1 MKKIFAAIIT
11 FMLPFLLLAQ
21 PMDTANVYFENF
33 DGANPKVTTTN
44 IFDATLGDWKTDN
57 TLKVSAPNSYHS
69 PVYNRSGASTV
80 YLSTI
85 DLTNTPITDVVR
97 KFYLEFDHICK
108 VDKLDEAYIYYS
120 KATGLDWTGEPS
132 WGYPQKLTFT
142 QTSPC
147 YLSAGTMNPG
157 GTVNPGATDFTQAGL
172 GSGQFAASWYPSGTG
187 NWQPN
192 TLNANPA
199 ANWWRHEKF
208 DLSSFLLDG
217 TTKYVRL
224 EFRVNKSSPSTS
236 NTEQCKGWYLDNIN
250 VVLSNCELI
259 PPKITLTSPIYYNL
273 GVNSPT
279 TSPYYFTNN
288 IGPYTIHA
296 TLTDNDTVDLSKLQF
311 TYQICPFQAAAG
323 PVVTVQNTITQNTFS
338 TSGNTVKAEWVVPT
352 ICYKDTIRYHI
363 YMEDVHG
370 SRDRIDTFLVAHHN
384 YSNIQNNDCHLD
396 SLDKGTWPHCFITGT
411 AHPVKLYFKNRSDAD
426 HSIQTGSSYQTA
438 LTVGLEV
445 RNEAGQVTHNSTHS
459 WSGSLCFDERDTLNL
474 GTFVPT
480 HGWNHIKVFVKTRNG
495 AVDGNHANDT
505 LKIDWYSCDSLLS
518 GDYTVGGS
526 NPDFVSIQDVKNNLE
541 YCGLG
546 GPVRF
551 HLRPGTYQDLYF
563 SHKYIGQS
571 DVNTISFIGD
581 NRDNVTVVAN
591 VPDTSATIYQG
602 ALTMINVEN
611 LHFQN
616 MTFQGRQQAASRAV
630 VLRGNG
636 SRDIIF
642 DNCKFMVYP
651 TNTTAT
657 TSYAVGRETSATTTP
672 DTVIL
677 RNCIMEGG
685 NFGVY
690 YVGNTQSG
698 NNRRQNSLTVE
709 NCRIKS
715 CYRGIYS
722 KYSMPLVVRNNH
734 ITQYPMGSHQEFSG
748 VYVENIV
755 SADID
760 GNTVDSVFNAE
771 YGISVKNL
779 TTKDYFIRN
788 NHVKVGDSKFGIYI
802 GSSSATSVDTG
813 FIYNNEVILYPVTE
827 GTACAMQLDNSN
839 SLKLA
844 HNSLYVK
851 SDAPYSNTAAL
862 HIKNT
867 TSNNITFLN
876 NNVLI
881 NECNSSDN
889 TNYALNLNGTSKV
902 IGGYNDLYSQ
912 SSAIAYTTVVRN
924 SIAEFENAMPNCTNN
939 ISVLPP
945 MANATNSLLPT
956 DFTGMECR
964 RMPLVMQDIR
974 NQQRSALTYMGAYA
988 NQIAATDASVVAL
1001 LVPALGDCPQN
1012 TYNITVSV
1020 ANKGSEVLNF
1030 ANHNATITV
1039 HSDSLNLT
1047 QTKSVTSGTVP
1058 VLGASSQVVAN
1069 NVAIPVNQMVDLTFV
1084 IRTAGDNNYINDTM
1098 RTSFIMEAAR
1108 PDYEEDFSSGTK
1120 QTWTISQLSGAG
1132 NWTFIDGTGINP
1144 VIAPVYGTG
1153 RLYFNSK
1160 TFSAQTRS
1168 RAVMP
1173 VVQLSSSINPILEMW
1188 VAHDNT
1194 SNKPKEG
1201 VVVKVS
1207 TNGGLTYTALRRLNP
1222 DGTPSTSL
1230 ADTLI
1235 KRYDASY
1242 STPGWALYTF
1252 DLSNYVSAGCIYIAF
1267 DGYAQQGN
1275 NINID
1280 RIRLRN
1286 LYNNDVAV
1294 TQIYSQGETPTK
1306 YAMRDVYGALVRNEG
1321 RQSQSNVDVYL
1332 TVTGAAETYRDTVTI
1347 PTLGNNQQTLVT
1359 FPDHEMQ
1366 VNEVK
1371 NVEIRSRN
1379 DQNNSNN
1386 ALNWR
1391 MVTNNNTAN
1400 YADTTSTVMKTGDY
1414 STVIRPCVRYKTN
1427 EELVVT
1433 DVKYFYNQSYIT
1445 NRDRGFKA
1453 FVSNAAGQI
1462 VATSDVISFDSLQQ
1476 GAWNIL
1482 PIRNFALTNMTGEF
1496 YVGLEMTA
1504 NGDYLTYQVETPL
1517 RDSTFYY
1524 LENNGTY
1531 TPQSVGRFMIGAVV
1545 DTPHV
1550 HDFAILDMTN
1560 PTSRCDLGHEH
1571 ITLTVTNNGSQAI
1584 LPGTQLHYRINNLP
1598 VVTETMTDTLG
1609 SHETKSFVFNTI
1621 YDFTNHQINIDDNYN
1636 IIVWVSKDS
1645 RDRLQYND
1653 TLRQMVVS
1661 KGKSAMPIAADTVNI
1676 SYYTSGTLT
1685 ASLPPSIQQG
1695 VLAWYN
1701 SSGYEQWNFL
1711 TYASSLQTP
1720 VIFFDTTFFVTANP
1734 GYVYDKII
1742 GTGKGT
1748 STSPTTINQEDK
1760 PFVFGS
1766 GYSRGRMIYT
1776 QNDIGQYGPVAR
1788 IGFYV
1793 TTKATGENGIPI
1805 KLYLKETPLNTLP
1818 NDAYDW
1824 NNEILDATLVL
1835 DDMVFFGDT
1844 GWYYFNL
1851 PTPFN
1856 YTTGNLMLLT
1866 ETNCNDYCNSCNNC
1880 GAAVSG
1886 TTVYPK
1892 FQATAVSGCVQ
1903 YKNANVTA
1911 MTGTWGTAYGKRLNL
1926 AIRIAD
1932 LQCGSEKH
1940 QIYVHVP
1947 DIPIYDVETISLDYP
1962 QVSQTT
1968 PYPSH
1973 CALYDEHIRV
1983 TLKNN
1988 LNVPIPANKVVVHAR
2003 FNNQEIT
2010 HLITEPF
2017 GSEEVK
2023 TVVFD
2028 TTFDFATHN
2037 HADVTYN
2044 CVVYTD
2050 MPTESI
2056 VYRGNDTIR
2065 GTFIS
2070 KRTAQFP
2077 RNPIV
2082 YQGNYTETFTVLQP
2096 ADRPVLANGNTEITQ
2111 WRYYADSLTATALTP
2126 LPTTA
2131 NPTYTTGP
2139 LYDTV
2144 VVWVEAK
2151 TQTSNC
2157 MTRRTP
2163 IYINVQVPQYDLETR
2178 YLISPKS
2185 FQCGISA
2192 NQPVVVSVRN
2202 TDTTSSSV
2210 IPTNTFNVTGRFVDG
2225 AYVVT
2230 DTKPLTTPVPHLD
2243 TATVTLNLSN
2253 MSSTTANRSYN
2264 YTIYSKPI
2272 NNNMW
2277 VYKGNDTITG
2287 MLYVPANP
2295 VAPQPLT
2302 YNVAYGNT
2310 QTVSPT
2316 GMSFYYFY
2324 HNQNDAVPFAQ
2335 GTSYTTDPIFS
2346 SQTLYYSGRIE
2357 SAGFKETITAGTGNT
2372 TNSAPF
2378 NMLSTRGKSYAQILY
2393 TKDDIGGV
2401 SGTIDSIYVKVNTA
2415 NTTGIGIPIRM
2426 WLANVADQPALTTAP
2441 SLTTWTTLTNN
2452 AQLVFDG
2459 DMAFDQLGWVAI
2471 PVNGRFDYNGGAI
2484 MMYVEHDCG
2493 DNSCVTNLGIVEPK
2507 FANTAYA
2514 NNNNQRRI
2522 YQLAAATGTAFTGGG
2537 NRWSTK
2543 FLFNYTC
2550 SSPKSPITINTTV
2563 PQHDVGVIGI
2573 TAPTSP
2579 NQYTANEPVTI
2590 MVKNFGSAAA
2600 SNFAVSYR
2608 LGNGVPVTE
2617 TYTGTLAAGATGTR
2631 TFTAQADLTSAY
2643 MEMPFCAYT
2652 GLNNDALHA
2661 NDTFCMTLNVGDP
2674 CISRSN
2680 IATGLDI
2687 SNVTVSTINNG
2698 QGTPFTNY
2706 TAEGDGMYTD
2716 YTSTVPA
2723 AELIQGQTYPMSIT
2737 HSFTTATASGTIYK
2751 TLYIDWNRNGV
2762 FETGEKVKTLGP
2774 IASTAANAT
2783 TQFTF
2788 DIPSTASL
2796 GLTRMRVICVAAN
2809 YTNGCG
2815 IYSYAGETED
2825 YAVTIVPPKPKDL
2838 GISQIIHPVG
2848 NVCVDTAATV
2858 KVLLKNFG
2866 SETQYFTPGNAATV
2880 TVTFTG
2886 ANAGTYTTTVA
2897 AGSVASNNTYTVTI
2911 PHVNIS
2917 SLGAFNVTASVSY
2930 PGDMFALNDATTAA
2944 ANTNVLGPIVSNINE
2959 FEDNFDMNTGT
2970 TDLHFDYS
2978 RWLVPTGSDTAN
2990 YIWVINSKNSP
3001 NSGANY
3007 GPAHDHTQINTLQA
3021 DFGRYAMVEGKN
3033 GTVNK
3038 PKWTAATTRCLNMH
3052 RQTQYPIELV
3062 FYKYFYAPAA
3072 ATNANT
3078 SLKLTIEA
3086 GSGND
3091 FVLVDTLT
3099 FANNRNTSPNWER
3112 FVTTI
3117 KNFNSVGQLKFTMS
3131 NHSNRIDPAIDDI
3144 YLGPG
3149 YPDLEVVNFIH
3160 PTDNVNTNC
3169 LIMGDSVHP
3178 TITLRN
3184 NGYSPIGEFDLR
3196 FIMSVGTKFDTLYE
3210 HVTRTIESED
3220 TIHYTTSKGFLVHY
3234 NFRPLSFRVDCY
3246 VDLDKNPENDYYTV
3260 VTCTNSGVEDYAEE
3274 NGVVLEQN
3282 EPNPAVTTTRISYRL
3297 PDYGEANISIYSA
3310 LGQQLYSQDQAGS
3323 KGVNYLD
3330 VNTSNWAAGVYYYT
3344 LSFKDTSITKK
3355 MVIQK

>member
-11 FMLPFLLLAQ
+11 LMLPAILFAQ
-21 PMDTANVYFENF
+21 PMDTATVYFENF
-33 DGANPKVTTTN
+33 DGANPQVTTTS
-44 IFDATLGDWKTDN
+44 IFDATAGDWKTDA
-57 TLKVSAPNSYHS
+57 TLKVSVPNSFHS
-69 PVYNRSGASTV
+69 PVYTHSGASTV
-80 YLSTI
+80 YLATI
-85 DLTNTPITDVVR
+85 DLTSTNMTDQVR

-108 VDKLDEAYIYYS
+108 VDKLDEAYIYFS
-120 KATGLDWTGEPS
+120 KASGLDFTGQPN
-132 WGYPQKLTFT
+132 WGNPVKLTFN
-142 QTSPC
+142 QTSAC

-157 GTVNPGATDFTQAGL
+157 GTVNTGAADFTQAGL

-208 DLSSFLLDG
+208 DLSSFVLDG

-236 NTEQCKGWYLDNIN
+236 NTEQCKGWYLDN
-250 VVLSNCELI
+250 VHVLLSNCELI
-259 PPKITLTSPIYYNL
+259 PPTITLTNPIYHNV
-273 GVNSPT
+273 GTN
-279 TSPYYFTNN
+279 FNNN

-296 TLTDNDTVDLSKLQF
+296 TLKDNDTIDLTKLRF

-323 PVVTVQNTITQNTFS
+323 PVVTVPNTITSNNLS
-338 TSGNTVKAEWVVPT
+338 SSGHTVLAEWELPT
-352 ICYKDTIRYHI
+352 ICYKDTIHYHI

-370 SRDRIDTFLVAHHN
+370 SVAKKDDFLVAHHT
-384 YSNIQNNDCHLD
+384 YTNIQNNDCALD
-396 SLDKGTWPHCFITGT
+396 SLDKGTWPHCFTTGT

-426 HSIQTGSSYQTA
+426 HSVQTGSSYQTG
-438 LTVGLEV
+438 LSVGLEV
-445 RNEAGQVTHNSTHS
+445 RNEAGQVTHNTTHN
-459 WSGSLCFDERDTLNL
+459 WTGSLCFDERDTLNL

-495 AVDGNHANDT
+495 AADGYHQNDT
-505 LKIDWYSCDSLLS
+505 LKISWYSCDSLLK

-526 NPDFVSIQDVKNNLE
+526 NPDFVNIREVRDNLE
-541 YCGLG
+541 YCELG

-551 HLRPGTYQDLYF
+551 HLRPGTYQDFYF
-563 SHKYIGQS
+563 RQKYAGQS
-571 DVNTISFIGD
+571 DVNTITFIGD
-581 NRDNVTVVAN
+581 NRDNVIVTAN

-602 ALTMINVEN
+602 AVTLINVAN

-616 MTFQGRQQAASRAV
+616 ITFQGRQQAASRAV

-636 SRDIIF
+636 SRDITF
-642 DNCKFMVYP
+642 DNCKMVAYP
-651 TNTTAT
+651 TNSTVT

-672 DTVIL
+672 DTVIF
-677 RNCIMEGG
+677 RNCIMDGG

-698 NNRRQNSLTVE
+698 NNRRQNSLTIE

-722 KYSMPLVVRNNH
+722 KYSMPLVARNNH
-734 ITQYPMGSHQEFSG
+734 ISQYPMGSHQEFSG
-748 VYVENIV
+748 MYVENIV
-755 SADID
+755 SCDID

-771 YGISVKNL
+771 YGIAAKNL

-788 NHVKVGDSKFGIYI
+788 NHVKVGESLFGIYV
-802 GSSSATSVDTG
+802 GSSSSTAVDTG
-813 FIYNNEVILYPVTE
+813 FIYNNEVILYPVTA
-827 GTACAMQLDNSN
+827 GTSYAMQLDNSN
-839 SLKLA
+839 ALKVA

-867 TSNNITFLN
+867 TNNNITYLN
-876 NNVLI
+876 NNMLV
-881 NECNSSDN
+881 NECNSNDN
-889 TNYALNLNGTSKV
+889 TNFALYLNGTSKV
-902 IGGYNDLYSQ
+902 VGGYNDLYSS
-912 SSAIAYTTVVRN
+912 SSAIAYTTVARN
-924 SIAEFENAMPNCTNN
+924 SISEFEGAMTTCTHN
-939 ISVLPP
+939 ISLLPP

-974 NQQRSALTYMGAYA
+974 GQQRSALTYMGAYA
-988 NQIAATDASVVAL
+988 NQIAATDASIVAL

-1012 TYNITVSV
+1012 SYNITVSV

-1030 ANHNATITV
+1030 ANHHAVITL

-1047 QTKSVTSGTVP
+1047 QTKNVTSGTVP
-1058 VLGASSQVVAN
+1058 VLGSSSQVVAN
-1069 NVAIPVNQMVDLTFV
+1069 NISIPVNQTVDLTFV
-1084 IRTAGDNNYINDTM
+1084 IRTAGDNNYLNDTM

-1132 NWTFIDGTGINP
+1132 NWTFIDGAGVNP

-1160 TFSAQTRS
+1160 TFSANTRS

-1173 VVQLSSSINPILEMW
+1173 VVQLDTMHPILEMW
-1188 VAHDNT
+1188 MAHDNV

-1207 TNGGLTYTALRRLNP
+1207 TNGGLTYTALRPLTAN
-1222 DGTPSTSL
+1222 GTPSTNP
-1230 ADTLI
+1230 ADTLV
-1235 KRYDASY
+1235 KRYNTSY
-1242 STPGWALYTF
+1242 ATPDWALYTY
-1252 DLSNYVSAGCIYIAF
+1252 DLNNYKNAGCIYIAF

-1286 LYNNDVAV
+1286 LYDNDIAV

-1306 YAMRDVYGALVRNEG
+1306 YAMRDVYSALVRNEG
-1321 RQSQSNVDVYL
+1321 SDTQSNIKVYL
-1332 TVTGAAETYRDTVTI
+1332 TVAGAAETYRDTVTI

-1359 FPDHEMQ
+1359 FPDHEML

-1379 DQNNSNN
+1379 DQNNANN

-1391 MVTNNNTAN
+1391 VVTNNNTAN
-1400 YADTTSTVMKTGDY
+1400 YADTTTAVMKTGDY
-1414 STVIRPCVRYKTN
+1414 NTVIRPCVRYKTN

-1433 DVKYFYNQSYIT
+1433 DVKYYYDQSYIT
-1445 NRDRGFKA
+1445 NRERGFKA
-1453 FVSNAAGQI
+1453 FVANAAGEI
-1462 VATSDVISFDSLQQ
+1462 ITTSDVISFDSLQQ
-1476 GAWNIL
+1476 NAWNIL

-1504 NGDYLTYQVETPL
+1504 PGDYLTYQVETPL

-1531 TPQSVGRFMIGAVV
+1531 TPQTLGRFMIGAVV

-1550 HDFAILDMTN
+1550 HDFAILNMTN

-1584 LPGTQLHYRINNLP
+1584 LPGTQLHYSINGLP
-1598 VVTETMTDTLG
+1598 AVTETMTDTLG
-1609 SHETKSFVFNTI
+1609 SHETKPFVFNTI

-1636 IIVWVSKDS
+1636 IIVWVTKDS

-1653 TLRQMVVS
+1653 TIRELVVS
-1661 KGKSAMPIAADTVNI
+1661 RGKSQMPVAPDTVDI
-1676 SYYTSGTLT
+1676 SYYTSGVLT
-1685 ASLPPSIQQG
+1685 ASLPASIPQG
-1695 VLAWYN
+1695 VIAWYN

-1711 TYASSLQTP
+1711 TYANSFQTP
-1720 VIFFDTTFFVTANP
+1720 TIFFDTTFFVTANP
-1734 GYVYDKII
+1734 GYIYDKIV

-1748 STSPTTINQEDK
+1748 PTSPNTLNPDDK
-1760 PFVFGS
+1760 PFVFAS

-1788 IGFYV
+1788 IGLYV
-1793 TTKATGENGIPI
+1793 TTKATGTNGIPI

-1824 NNEILDATLVL
+1824 NNELLDATLVV
-1835 DDMVFFGDT
+1835 DDMIFFGDT
-1844 GWYYFNL
+1844 GWHYFNL
-1851 PTPFN
+1851 STPFN

-1866 ETNCNDYCNSCNNC
+1866 ETNCNDHCSSCNNC
-1880 GAAVSG
+1880 GTAVSG

-1892 FQATAVSGCVQ
+1892 FQATAQPGCVQ
-1903 YKNANVTA
+1903 YKNGNTTA
-1911 MTGTWGTAYGKRLNL
+1911 LTGTWGTPYGKRLNL

-1940 QIYVHVP
+1940 QIYVRVP
-1947 DIPIYDVETISLDYP
+1947 DIPIYDVETIGLDHP
-1962 QVSQTT
+1962 QVTQTT

-1973 CALYDEHIRV
+1973 CALYDEHVRV
-1983 TLKNN
+1983 IVRNN
-1988 LNVPIPANKVVVHAR
+1988 LNITIPANKVMVHAR

-2010 HLITEPF
+2010 QLITHPL
-2017 GSEEVK
+2017 GPTQVD

-2037 HADVTYN
+2037 HQDVTWN

-2050 MPTESI
+2050 MPTEST

-2077 RNPIV
+2077 RYPIV
-2082 YQGNYTETFTVLQP
+2082 YYGNYTEPYTVIEP

-2111 WRYYADSLTATALTP
+2111 WRYYADSTTTTALTP

-2144 VVWVEAK
+2144 VLYVEAK

-2163 IYINVQVPQYDLETR
+2163 IIINVQVPQYDLETR
-2178 YLISPKS
+2178 HLVSPKS
-2185 FQCGISA
+2185 FQCNISA

-2202 TDTTSSSV
+2202 TDTTSSST
-2210 IPTNTFNVTGRFVDG
+2210 IPANTFNVTGRFADG

-2243 TATVTLNLSN
+2243 TATVTLNVAN
-2253 MSSTTANRSYN
+2253 MSSTTVNRSYN
-2264 YTIYSKPI
+2264 YSIYSKPI

-2277 VYKGNDTITG
+2277 VYKGNDTIHG
-2287 MLYVPANP
+2287 MLYVPAKP
-2295 VAPQPLT
+2295 VAPANIGPQSVPYGST
-2302 YNVAYGNT
+2302 Y
-2310 QTVSPT
+2310 TVSPT
-2316 GMSFYYFY
+2316 GMSHYYFY

-2335 GTSYTTDPIFS
+2335 GSSFTTDPIFS
-2346 SQTLYYSGRIE
+2346 SQTYYYSGRIE
-2357 SAGFKETITAGTGNT
+2357 DPAFKATITAGTGNT

-2393 TKDDIGGV
+2393 RQAEIGGV
-2401 SGTIDSIYVKVNTA
+2401 AGTIDSIYVKVNTA

-2426 WLANVADQPALTTAP
+2426 WLANAAATQTALTTAP
-2441 SLTTWTTLTNN
+2441 TLTSWTTLTNN

-2459 DMAFDQLGWVAI
+2459 DLAFNQLGWVAI
-2471 PVNGRFDYNGGAI
+2471 PVQGRFDYTGGAL

-2493 DNSCVTNLGIVEPK
+2493 DNSCVTNLGVVEPK
-2507 FANTAYA
+2507 FANTSYA
-2514 NNNNQRRI
+2514 NNNTERRI

-2537 NRWSTK
+2537 NRWSTQ

-2550 SSPKSPITINTTV
+2550 QSPKASIIINTQV

-2573 TAPTSP
+2573 NTPTSP
-2579 NQYTANEPVTI
+2579 SQYTANETVSVS
-2590 MVKNFGSAAA
+2590 VKNFGSTAA
-2600 SNFAVSYR
+2600 SNFPVSYR
-2608 LGNGVPVTE
+2608 LANGTPVTE
-2617 TYTGTLAAGATGTR
+2617 NYSGSLAAGATGTK
-2631 TFTAQADLTSAY
+2631 TFTAHADLTAAY
-2643 MEMPFCAYT
+2643 MDAQFCAYT
-2652 GLNNDALHA
+2652 GLNGDALHS

-2680 IATGLDI
+2680 QAAGLDI

-2716 YTSTVPA
+2716 YTATVPA
-2723 AELIQGQTYPMSIT
+2723 GELIQGQTYPMSIT
-2737 HSFTTATASGTIYK
+2737 HSFTASASGSIYK
-2751 TLYIDWNRNGV
+2751 TVYVDWNRNGT
-2762 FETGEKVKTLGP
+2762 FESNEKVTTQGP

-2783 TQFTF
+2783 TSFNF
-2788 DIPSTASL
+2788 DVPTTSSV

-2809 YTNGCG
+2809 FTNACTP
-2815 IYSYAGETED
+2815 YSYAGETED
-2825 YAVTIVPPKPKDL
+2825 YAVNIVPPKPIDL
-2838 GISQIIHPVG
+2838 GVSEIIHPVG
-2848 NVCVDTAATV
+2848 NVCMDTAATM
-2858 KVLLKNFG
+2858 KVLLRNFG

-2880 TVTFTG
+2880 TVTITG
-2886 ANAGTYTTTVA
+2886 ANAGTYTATVD
-2897 AGSVASNNTYTVTI
+2897 AGSVAPNNTYSVSI
-2911 PHVNIS
+2911 PHVNLS
-2917 SLGAFNVTASVSY
+2917 SLGSFNVSATVSY
-2930 PGDMFALNDATTAA
+2930 PGDQFALNNTKSAT

-2959 FEDNFDMNTGT
+2959 FEDNFDQNTGM

-2978 RWLVPTGSDTAN
+2978 RWVAPTGSDTAN

-3001 NSGANY
+3001 NAGANY

-3021 DFGRYAMVEGKN
+3021 DYGRYAMVEGKN
-3033 GTVNK
+3033 GTVNYS
-3038 PKWTAATTRCLNMH
+3038 KWTAATTKCLNMH

-3062 FYKYFYAPAA
+3062 FYKYFYAPVA
-3072 ATNANT
+3072 ATTANT
-3078 SLKLTIEA
+3078 SFNLTIEA

-3091 FVLVDTLT
+3091 FVLVDTLS
-3099 FANNRNTSPNWER
+3099 FANNRNVSPNWER

-3117 KNFNSVGQLKFTMS
+3117 RNFNAVGQLRFKLT
-3131 NHSNRIDPAIDDI
+3131 NHKNRIDPAIDDI

-3160 PTDNVNTNC
+3160 PTDGVNSNC

-3184 NGYSPIGEFDLR
+3184 NGYSPLEEFDLR
-3196 FIMSVGTKFDTLYE
+3196 YVMSVGTKFDTLYE
-3210 HVTRTIESED
+3210 HVVQHIDADD
-3220 TIHYTTSKGFLVHY
+3220 TIHYTSKKGFLVHY
-3234 NFRPLSFRVDCY
+3234 NFKPLSFRVDCF
-3246 VDLDKNPENDYYTV
+3246 VDLDKNTDNDYMTV
-3260 VTCTNSGVEDYAEE
+3260 VTCTNSGVDDYAEE
-3274 NGVVLEQN
+3274 NGVGLKQN
-3282 EPNPAVTTTRISYRL
+3282 EPNPAFDHTRISFVL
-3297 PDYGEANISIYSA
+3297 PEDGAANISIYST
-3310 LGQQLYSQDQAGS
+3310 LGQQLYSQDQSGT
-3323 KGVNYLD
+3323 KGQNYMD